1 MPENKLKL
9 CLKNLAILPSYFD
22 LIFVLLRQKVHLKP
36 ELSPKFLSAF
46 GPNPTPTRPLPD
58 PYATRTLTRS
68 ESEPDP
74 KSPARLTTLNNS
86 DVDQYLF

>member
-1 MPENKLKL
+1 MPEKKLKL

-22 LIFVLLRQKVHLKP
+22 FIFVHLRQKVHLKP

-46 GPNPTPTRPLPD
+46 GPNPTRTRPEPN
-58 PYATRTLTRS
+58 RTRS

-74 KSPARLTTLNNS
+74 KSPARLTTLM
-86 DVDQYLF
+86 